1 MHIEYRNLPTS
12 PTGKA
17 LVLPLEQM
25 DLKHASKTIPAPALE
40 DIRRAATRIQG
51 LVHRTPV
58 ITSRLFNAAVGME
71 CFFKCENFQR
81 GGAFKMRGAA
91 NFLLSLTP
99 EERHRGVV
107 TFSSGNHG
115 QAVAIAAEQL
125 ETPATIVMPEDA
137 PQAKIEA
144 TRSHGARIIT
154 YNRQRENREEI
165 GYRLAAETGAAVVP
179 PYDHAWTVA
188 GQGTLALELLEDVP
202 DLDAVVTPLGGGGLL
217 SGVLIAGKGIKP
229 GLKVFGV
236 EPEVAN
242 DWALSLDRN
251 ERVEIPMPPTIAD
264 GLRTQK
270 PGEVT
275 FPIVQSLAD
284 KVLLVS
290 EDEMKAAIRF
300 LLTRLKIVV
309 EPSGAVAAA
318 AVLNRRVPGRVQ
330 RIGIV
335 ISGGNID
342 LRQLAEICNE

>member
-1 MHIEYRNLPTS
+1 MTQPS
-12 PTGKA
+12 F
-17 LVLPLEQM
+17 
-25 DLKHASKTIPAPALE
+25 E
-40 DIRRAATRIQG
+40 DIRQAAARIQNF
-51 LVHRTPV
+51 VHRTPV
-58 ITSRLFNAAVGME
+58 LSSRLFNAAAGFE
-71 CFFKCENFQR
+71 CFFKCENLQR

-91 NFLLSLTP
+91 NFLLSLAP
-99 EERHRGVV
+99 EERSRGVV

-125 ETPATIVMPEDA
+125 GVAATIVMPEDA
-137 PQAKIEA
+137 PKAKIEA
-144 TRSHGARIIT
+144 TRSHGAHIVT

-165 GYRLAAETGAAVVP
+165 GRKIGAETGAAVVP
-179 PYDHAWTVA
+179 PYDHPWTIA

-202 DLDAVVTPLGGGGLL
+202 DLDAIVTPLGGGGLL

-229 GLKVFGV
+229 DLKIFGV

-242 DWALSLDRN
+242 DWALSLDRQ
-251 ERVEIPMPPTIAD
+251 EQVEISIPPTIAD

-275 FPIVQSLAD
+275 FPIVQKLAD
-284 KVLLVS
+284 GVLLVS
-290 EDEMKAAIRF
+290 EDEMKEAIRF
-300 LLTRLKIVV
+300 LLTRTKLVV

-318 AVLNRRVPGRVQ
+318 AALKRRIPGKPK

-342 LRQLAEICNE
+342 LPLLGEICAGV

>member
-1 MHIEYRNLPTS
+1 MTE
-12 PTGKA
+12 
-17 LVLPLEQM
+17 
-25 DLKHASKTIPAPALE
+25 PALE
-40 DIRRAATRIQG
+40 DIRQAAARIQG
-51 LVHRTPV
+51 SVHRTPV
-58 ITSRLFNAAVGME
+58 ISSRLFNAAAGLE
-71 CFFKCENFQR
+71 CFFKCENLQR

-99 EERHRGVV
+99 EERRRGVV

-125 ETPATIVMPEDA
+125 GTAATIVMPEDA
-137 PQAKIEA
+137 PAAKIDA

-165 GYRLAAETGAAVVP
+165 GQRIGAETGAAVVP
-179 PYDHAWTVA
+179 PYDHPWTVA

-202 DLDAVVTPLGGGGLL
+202 DLDAIVTPLGGGGLL
-217 SGVLIAGKGIKP
+217 SGVLIAGKGVKP
-229 GLKVFGV
+229 DLKVFGV

-242 DWALSLDRN
+242 DWALSLDRK
-251 ERVEIPMPPTIAD
+251 ERVEISIPPTIAD

-275 FPIVQSLAD
+275 FPIVQRLAD
-284 KVLLVS
+284 GVLLVS
-290 EDEMKAAIRF
+290 EDDMKTAIRF
-300 LLTRLKIVV
+300 LLTRLKLVV

-318 AVLNRRVPGRVQ
+318 AALNRRIPGGLKRV
-330 RIGIV
+330 GIV

-342 LRQLAEICNE
+342 LPLLSEICGAGPCPHMR

>member
-1 MHIEYRNLPTS
+1 M
-12 PTGKA
+12 
-17 LVLPLEQM
+17 
-25 DLKHASKTIPAPALE
+25 E
-40 DIRRAATRIQG
+40 DVRRAAERIKG

-58 ITSRLFNAAVGME
+58 MSSRLFNAAAGAE
-71 CFFKCENFQR
+71 CFFKCENLQR
-81 GGAFKMRGAA
+81 SGAFKMRGAA

-99 EERHRGVV
+99 EERRRGVV

-125 ETPATIVMPEDA
+125 GTAATIVMPEDA
-137 PQAKIEA
+137 PKAKMEA

-154 YNRQRENREEI
+154 YDRQRENREEI
-165 GYRLAAETGAAVVP
+165 GRRIGAETGASVVP
-179 PYDHAWTVA
+179 PYDHPWTIA

-202 DLDAVVTPLGGGGLL
+202 AIDAIVTPLGGGGLL
-217 SGVLIAGKGIKP
+217 SGVLIAGKGMKP
-229 GLKVFGV
+229 DLNVFGV

-251 ERVEIPMPPTIAD
+251 ERVEISIPPTIAD

-270 PGEVT
+270 PGDVT
-275 FPIVQSLAD
+275 FPIVQRLAD
-284 KVLLVS
+284 GVLLVS

-300 LLTRLKIVV
+300 LLTRLKLVV

-318 AVLNRRVPGRVQ
+318 AALKRRIPGGLKRM
-330 RIGIV
+330 GIV

-342 LRQLAEICNE
+342 LPLLAEICGGSQA